1 VITHFRKVDEFDEIE
16 VFDGKNY
23 CFEFWVVEIF
33 ESMKE

>member
-16 VFDGKNY
+16 VFAEKNY

-33 ESMKE
+33 ESKEE